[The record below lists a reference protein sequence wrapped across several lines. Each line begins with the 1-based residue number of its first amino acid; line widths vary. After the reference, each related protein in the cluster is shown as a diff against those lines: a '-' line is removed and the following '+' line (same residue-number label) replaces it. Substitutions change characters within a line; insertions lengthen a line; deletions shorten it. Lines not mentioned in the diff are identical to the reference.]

1 MRGTR
6 SGIPPS
12 ELDAFVLV
20 PGEDAVARSP
30 VRIAVREEGLVSR
43 FAVARKDF
51 DAAVGHVE
59 DGRKRGR
66 VVLVA
71 LLDVAGCRQDLEGS
85 LHSSMPRRAP
95 GPADRR
101 MFARDG
107 SFAAIFVP
115 RALCLFVVQ
124 TGQARY
130 TTALILLQD
139 LGVGLLETVAES
151 ATRAGS
157 ALNHDYPYP

>member
-12 ELDAFVLV
+12 ELDALALV
-20 PGEDAVARSP
+20 SGEDAVERSL
-30 VRIAVREEGLVSR
+30 VRIAVREETLFGG

-51 DAAVGHVE
+51 DAAVGHAE

-71 LLDVAGCRQDLEGS
+71 LLDVAGCRQDLEGCTARC
-85 LHSSMPRRAP
+85 RRALRVLP
-95 GPADRR
+95 TAG

-107 SFAAIFVP
+107 SVAAIFVTW
-115 RALCLFVVQ
+115 ALCASEVQ
-124 TGQARY
+124 PGQAWF
-130 TTALILLQD
+130 TTALILLPNFS
-139 LGVGLLETVAES
+139 VGPS
-151 ATRAGS
+151 ATGIACPECRFRRR
-157 ALNHDYPYP
+157 LCVHP